1 MPSQSFLASDLV
13 AKDTLM
19 MLVNN
24 MVMAGRVERRYEA
37 NFGPSVNGNS
47 QFTLRKPVRFVE
59 TNGAALQLQDIN
71 EPSVVITV
79 DQQAQRSW
87 SYTSVDRA
95 LTISEWRERYGKPAA
110 ESLANQIDK
119 SLCNLVKDI
128 PTAVGTPGVTP
139 STFASSVQLTG
150 QALFDQGV
158 PQNERLSLV
167 LNGAGRWSMAG
178 AQSNSYVTRVSEKA
192 LVNGYL
198 SEIGNQEIYGDQ
210 NIGVQPAATYTGT
223 PLANNATAQTGAS
236 IITNGWSTG
245 VLPKGTIVTFGD
257 VVPGDGS
264 GVYAV
269 NPQSRVSTGKLAQF
283 VITEDQTEGG
293 GNLTLK
299 ISPPVIVSG
308 PYQNV
313 TVGVP
318 DNAIIGF
325 VTSPTTGVSCVN
337 NVAFAKQAF
346 GLVTVPMP
354 IPGNNG
360 EAGFAQYK
368 GIGLRF
374 IFNWYDVTTDRFIN
388 RYDVLYGVTTYY
400 PELAVRLL
408 G

>member
-1 MPSQSFLASDLV
+1 MSNSYLASDLV

-24 MVMAGRVERRYEA
+24 LVMASRVDRRYEA
-37 NFGPSVNGNS
+37 NFGPAVNGNN
-47 QFTLRKPVRFVE
+47 QFTLRKPVRFLT

-71 EPSVVITV
+71 EQSVVIKV

-87 SYTSVDRA
+87 AYTSADRA

-110 ESLANQIDK
+110 ESIANQIDQA
-119 SLCNLVKDI
+119 LCNLAVDI

-150 QALFDQGV
+150 QALMEQGV

-167 LNGAGRWSMAG
+167 LNAAGQWSMAG
-178 AQSNSYVTRVSEKA
+178 AQSNAFVTDVSKPA

-198 SEIGNQEIYGDQ
+198 NRIGNQEIYGDQ
-210 NIGVQPAATYTGT
+210 NIMTQPAATYSGT
-223 PLANNATAQTGAS
+223 PVSNGATAQTGATINS
-236 IITNGWSTG
+236 DGWTSTT
-245 VLPKGTIVTFGD
+245 LPKGTIITFA
-257 VVPGDGS
+257 

-283 VITEDQTEGG
+283 TITADISDSGG
-293 GNLTLK
+293 AIALP
-299 ISPPVIVSG
+299 ISPAIVATG

-313 TVGVP
+313 TNGVA
-318 DNAIIGF
+318 DDQTITV
-325 VTSPTTGVSCVN
+325 VTGATGQTSISN
-337 NVAFAKQAF
+337 LAFCKSAF

-354 IPGNNG
+354 TPGGNG
-360 EAGFAQYK
+360 ESGFAQYK

-374 IFNWYDVTTDRFIN
+374 IFNWYDITTDRFIN
-388 RYDVLYGVTTYY
+388 RYDVLFGVTTYY